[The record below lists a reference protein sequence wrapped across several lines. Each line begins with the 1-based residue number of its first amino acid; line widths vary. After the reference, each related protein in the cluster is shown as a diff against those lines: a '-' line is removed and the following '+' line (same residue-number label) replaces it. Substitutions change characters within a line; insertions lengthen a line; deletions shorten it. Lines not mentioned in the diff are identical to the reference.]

1 MSALRDWVLGVA
13 AAAILAALAQTLM
26 PEGPVKRVGKLTCG
40 LVLLAA
46 ILRPLP
52 QFRPEGGQR
61 WLEDYFQG
69 VEEIESELKQGRQEQ
84 LEQVIEEEAAAYIL
98 DKAAQLGLKCTVSVE
113 CRTDEAGNPMPA
125 AVFVRGAAP
134 GEAWDSL
141 SAAIAD
147 ELGIPAAEQYFVQE
161 GAP

>member
-46 ILRPLP
+46 VLRPLP
-52 QFRPEGGQR
+52 LFDPGAGQR
-61 WLEDYFQG
+61 WLEGYFQQ
-69 VEEIESELKQGRQEQ
+69 VEQIESGLEQDRQEQ
-84 LEQVIEEEAAAYIL
+84 LKAVIEEKAAAYIL
-98 DKAAQLGLKCTVSVE
+98 DKAAQLGLSCTVSVE
-113 CRTDEAGNPMPA
+113 CRLDEMGTPLPA
-125 AVFVRGAAP
+125 AAFIRGAAP
-134 GEAWDSL
+134 GDGRDRL
-141 SAAIAD
+141 SAAIAG

>member
-46 ILRPLP
+46 VLRPLP
-52 QFRPEGGQR
+52 LFDPGAGQR
-61 WLEDYFQG
+61 WLEGYFQQ
-69 VEEIESELKQGRQEQ
+69 VEQIESGLEQDRQEQ
-84 LEQVIEEEAAAYIL
+84 LKAVIEEKAAAYIL
-98 DKAAQLGLKCTVSVE
+98 DKAAQLGLSCTVSVE
-113 CRTDEAGNPMPA
+113 CRLDETGTPLPA
-125 AVFVRGAAP
+125 AAFIRGAAT
-134 GEAWDSL
+134 GDARDRL
-141 SAAIAD
+141 SAAIAG
-147 ELGIPAAEQYFVQE
+147 ELGIPVQEQYFVQE

>member
-46 ILRPLP
+46 VLRPLP
-52 QFRPEGGQR
+52 LFDPGAGQR
-61 WLEDYFQG
+61 WLEGYFQQ
-69 VEEIESELKQGRQEQ
+69 VEQIESGLEQDRQEQ
-84 LEQVIEEEAAAYIL
+84 LKAVIEEKAAAYIL
-98 DKAAQLGLKCTVSVE
+98 DKAAQLGLSCTVSVE
-113 CRTDEAGNPMPA
+113 CRLDEMGTPLPA
-125 AVFVRGAAP
+125 AAFIRGAAP
-134 GEAWDSL
+134 GDGRDRL
-141 SAAIAD
+141 SAAIAG
-147 ELGIPAAEQYFVQE
+147 ELGIPVQEQYFVQE